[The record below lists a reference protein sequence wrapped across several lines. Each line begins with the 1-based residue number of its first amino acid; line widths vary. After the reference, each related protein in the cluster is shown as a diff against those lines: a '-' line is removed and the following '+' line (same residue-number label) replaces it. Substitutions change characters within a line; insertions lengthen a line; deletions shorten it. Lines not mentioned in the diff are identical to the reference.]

1 LGEQSV
7 CSYRLCLEVNKR
19 TMSIVIYLYRTACYS
34 EKELETDKPEE
45 MQKIAL
51 ERYNK
56 AKGNMDERLVSCSD
70 DQTLYM
76 WDPVKTS
83 KPVVR
88 MTGHQQPVIHVYFLT
103 ID

>member
-1 LGEQSV
+1 
-7 CSYRLCLEVNKR
+7 
-19 TMSIVIYLYRTACYS
+19 MSIVIYLYRTACYS